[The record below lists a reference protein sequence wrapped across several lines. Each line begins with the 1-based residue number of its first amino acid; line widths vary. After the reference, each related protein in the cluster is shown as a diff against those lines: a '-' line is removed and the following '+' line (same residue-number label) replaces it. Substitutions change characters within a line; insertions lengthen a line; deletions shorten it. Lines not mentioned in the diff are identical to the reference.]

1 MTVRRNEPRALKAPK
16 NRMGDIPILAEAIM
30 LCYTQRRYI
39 FNSPRAIAHAVLD
52 KSNKTIGSECRERSD
67 CAEVKGREIL
77 KDLYEL
83 KRLLRHAMLFSSPKR
98 YLAFLFPAGF
108 EGEDVLQRERTS
120 GFLRPAF
127 TVIRDKES
135 KCLVVFIRG
144 TRSIKD
150 IVTDALCAPVPFNHS
165 MVSGHA
171 HCGMAASADWI
182 SKRCIPVLLEALR
195 QYPHFK
201 IKIVGHSL
209 GGGTA
214 ALLTYKLR
222 EIQQL
227 SSATCVTFGPAAC
240 MTLELA
246 EFGKPFITS
255 IINGSDTVPTL
266 SASSVHDFI
275 DEGRNKDK
283 NILDAVGTGFS
294 LAKAIAEHAVNCCTE
309 VVKKHKHSLFHRENI
324 RALSENL
331 VEASGLSGTSF
342 EPLLSEEH
350 LLKESIDDD
359 EYNFSS
365 EGYDND
371 DSDDDNE
378 NEDQLLNEMGNLELR
393 KPVYIPDIHAKEK
406 DIIDE
411 TSARRR
417 LYPPGKIMHMIT
429 SHMSE
434 NSNSNQSDA
443 DEKHVC
449 LYRTPTQL
457 YEKLRFSRGM
467 ILDHRTKRYMKKLQQ
482 LINKLEKEQFKYRG
496 G

>member
-1 MTVRRNEPRALKAPK
+1 MTVRNGNNGVMVERRAVEAPK
-16 NRMGDIPILAEAIM
+16 NLMEIITILAEAIKS
-30 LCYTQRRYI
+30 LCHTDI
-39 FNSPRAIAHAVLD
+39 PNLHRAIVHAVLD
-52 KSNKTIGSECRERSD
+52 KGKKRIGSECRERSD
-67 CAEVKGREIL
+67 CVEVKDTQML
-77 KDLYEL
+77 KELYEL
-83 KRLLRHAMLFSSPKR
+83 KRLLRRTMLFSSPKR
-98 YLAFLFPAGF
+98 YLTFLFAAGF
-108 EGEDVLQRERTS
+108 EHEDVLQRERTS
-120 GFLRPAF
+120 GILKPAF
-127 TVIRDKES
+127 TVIRDQES
-135 KCLVVFIRG
+135 KCLLVFIRG

-171 HCGMAASADWI
+171 HSGMAASADWI
-182 SKRCIPVLLEALR
+182 RERCVPLLLEALR
-195 QYPHFK
+195 QYPHYK

-227 SSATCVTFGPAAC
+227 SSTTCVTFGPAAC
-240 MTLELA
+240 MTLGLA

-255 IINGSDTVPTL
+255 VINGCDIVPTL
-266 SASSVHDFI
+266 SVSSFYDFI
-275 DEGRNKDK
+275 DEGRTKDK
-283 NILDAVGTGFS
+283 NIGISF
-294 LAKAIAEHAVNCCTE
+294 AKAIAKHAVHSCTE

-350 LLKESIDDD
+350 LLIESIDDND
-359 EYNFSS
+359 EYNSSS
-365 EGYDND
+365 EGSDND

-393 KPVYIPDIHAKEK
+393 KHVYIPDIHAKEK
-406 DIIDE
+406 DISDE

-457 YEKLRFSRGM
+457 YGKLRFSRGI
-467 ILDHRTKRYMKKLQQ
+467 ILDHCTKRYLKKLQQ
-482 LINKLEKEQFKYRG
+482 LINTLEKE
-496 G
+496 